1 LKNLAEKCE
10 QKAKDLN
17 TKSTNIKTQFEK
29 INEYNEKED
38 FIGFRPLLDKIL
50 EKLEL
55 PNEPTSLSACRGVP
69 RVRSAHHPHIH
80 IRIHVNHH
88 RSVHEVRPYKKH
100 FFLLHIPSK
109 KYKFVPV

>member
-1 LKNLAEKCE
+1 MDWFNVEDYLSTDIYKEEHKVRKSDIFRYFKDFLPENGNDEIIRYYHLKNLAEKCE

-50 EKLEL
+50 EKLGL
-55 PNEPTSLSACRGVP
+55 PNDPTS
-69 RVRSAHHPHIH
+69 
-80 IRIHVNHH
+80 
-88 RSVHEVRPYKKH
+88 
-100 FFLLHIPSK
+100 
-109 KYKFVPV
+109 